1 MISKTKISKIV
12 EVFSSLKNDG
22 EVQDFI
28 QGIFTEK
35 ELNEIVQRLEIVKA
49 LHEGVPHHDIA
60 KKLGVGVATV
70 TRGSK
75 EIKKGRFSYLL
86 NSSWRLNKSK

>member
-12 EVFSSLKNDG
+12 EVFSSRKIDG

-35 ELNEIVQRLEIVKA
+35 ELNEIVQRIEIVKA
-49 LHEGVPHHDIA
+49 LH
-60 KKLGVGVATV
+60 K
-70 TRGSK
+70 
-75 EIKKGRFSYLL
+75 
-86 NSSWRLNKSK
+86 